1 MPKNAKDGLRA
12 GMQNSPWIILGL
24 TVILLIVVLVLA
36 IQNTNRERRY
46 MSELLIAKGAALI
59 RGVEAGARTG
69 MMGMMWG
76 GQQIQRLLEETAR
89 LPDVVHM
96 AVIDEGGHALAHS
109 DPGKINKP
117 FDPKRQIIHSGPE
130 DIENWELVSQ
140 DDGSRIFEV
149 HRHFRPMRLHDGK
162 RFGGRMQSMMQR
174 RGMRRDDG
182 TDWMSLDNRKD
193 FLIIIG
199 LDVTPFEEAVRSD
212 IRTTILLSII
222 MLVLGFGGF
231 VSLFWM
237 HNYRSTKKS
246 LQDTSAFADE
256 VVGHLPV
263 GLIATDR
270 SGRITF
276 FNSAAESITGL
287 AKTNAIA
294 RKPDAILPE
303 GLCGLQKMLDR
314 GQTITEQEME
324 CAFSARGKTA
334 VSVSATKIANQAGE
348 LVGQVLIL
356 RDLSEIR
363 RLEAEI
369 HRQEK
374 LAAMGGLAAGVAH
387 EVRNPLSSIKALASY
402 FAGQFD
408 QGSEAR
414 QAADVMAQEVDRLN
428 RVITE
433 LLEFARPTDL
443 KLTPTDLGSLLSRSI
458 QLIQQDAVNNQVSV
472 ESEMNSALCMVRVD
486 PDRLAQ
492 CLLNLY
498 INAIQAMP
506 HGGFLKVLCQP
517 VKSDHVS
524 ISVIDTGTGI
534 PSDDVNR
541 IFDPYFTTK
550 ENGTGLGLA
559 IVYKIVEAHQGRIT
573 VGSNPGGGTIFT
585 ISLPCEQNIAD
596 TRVS

>member
-1 MPKNAKDGLRA
+1 MQNYSKGGLRA
-12 GMQNSPWIILGL
+12 SMQTSPWIILGL

-36 IQNTNRERRY
+36 IQNTNRERRF

-59 RGVEAGARTG
+59 RAVEAGARTG

-89 LPDVVHM
+89 LPDVVYM
-96 AVIDEGGHALAHS
+96 AVIDDVGRAVAHS
-109 DPGKINKP
+109 DAAKINKP
-117 FDPKRQIIHSGPE
+117 FDLNRQIVHSGPE
-130 DIENWELVSQ
+130 ELENWELVSQ

-149 HRHFRPMRLHDGK
+149 HRHFRPMRMNDRK
-162 RFGGRMQSMMQR
+162 PFGRMQSMMQR
-174 RGMRRDDG
+174 HCMRRDAAK
-182 TDWMSLDNRKD
+182 DWISVDNRKNL
-193 FLIIIG
+193 LIVIG

-212 IRTTILLSII
+212 IRTTILLSVI
-222 MLVLGFGGF
+222 MLVLGFGGV

-237 HNYRSTKKS
+237 YNYRSTKKS

-276 FNSAAESITGL
+276 FNTAAEKISGL
-287 AKTNAIA
+287 PKSGAIA
-294 RKPDAILPE
+294 QKPDAILPE
-303 GLCGLQKMLDR
+303 GLCGLQKKLDQ

-324 CAFSARGKTA
+324 CNFSVNSKTA
-334 VSVSATKIANQAGE
+334 VSVSATRITNDAGE
-348 LVGQVLIL
+348 FVGQVLIL

-369 HRQEK
+369 RRQEK

-387 EVRNPLSSIKALASY
+387 EVRNPLSSIKALATY

-408 QGSEAR
+408 KGSEAR
-414 QAADVMAQEVDRLN
+414 EAAGVMAQEVDRLN

-433 LLEFARPTDL
+433 LLEFARPSDL
-443 KLTPTDLGSLLSRSI
+443 KLVPTDMGSLLSRSI
-458 QLIQQDAVNNQVSV
+458 QLIQQDATNNQVTVDMEVSKV
-472 ESEMNSALCMVRVD
+472 LCKVWVD

-506 HGGFLKVLCQP
+506 DGGSLKVLCERIAG
-517 VKSDHVS
+517 DHIS
-524 ISVIDTGTGI
+524 ISVIDTGSGI
-534 PSDDVNR
+534 SADGINR

-550 ENGTGLGLA
+550 KNGTGLGLA
-559 IVYKIVEAHQGRIT
+559 IVYKIIEAHLGRIT
-573 VGSNPGGGTIFT
+573 VGSNTGGGTFFT
-585 ISLPCEQNIAD
+585 IILPCEQDIAN
-596 TRVS
+596 TRQS